1 MALAPRS
8 EGAVLVSTAPAEA
21 ESEPIRCAVLD
32 LGSTSF
38 QLLVTDAEA
47 DGTLT
52 HVLRDRVILNL
63 GADVAA
69 TGRVPEEM
77 LDRAIEIVSRFR
89 DVAERSGAQRLLPV
103 ATAAFRDAAN
113 LPWISKALRGALGVP
128 IEVLAGDVE
137 ARCTVTGIRASV
149 ALPPGPWLAFD
160 LGGGSLEI
168 ALVDDGQIVWTDS
181 FPLGAAR
188 LWSTM
193 VAGDPMTRS
202 ERKELKALVSE
213 LLTPAVQ
220 ASGAPP
226 DLPCVIAGG
235 TAGALC
241 RLLAA
246 RRWSDPPTSLN
257 QFEVSASALG
267 DVART
272 LSGSTSEER
281 LTLPGIDERR
291 ADLLPTGGVV
301 LTAALAAFGAT
312 AATHSEWGL
321 REGVVLRALGAP
333 IPSDPGALRHAAV
346 DRLASRWHLDGR
358 HSSTV
363 RRHAET
369 LFDETR
375 SIHDLGPVERE
386 LLGAAARLHDVG
398 TRISVDKHHKHGAY
412 IVEHAGLRGFSPD
425 EVALLACLVRF
436 QRGSPPRPSYPPYEG
451 LLPSEREA
459 CRTLVGLLR
468 VAHALARGGAD
479 DVTSI
484 RVDASGKELLVQIE
498 GGNPVHAVTDA
509 NEQAALLARTLGSP
523 VRFAFAEAGA
533 AS

>member
-1 MALAPRS
+1 VGVPAQAK
-8 EGAVLVSTAPAEA
+8 GAVLVSPARVEDV
-21 ESEPIRCAVLD
+21 PMRCAVLD

-38 QLLVTDAEA
+38 QLLVTDAEP

-77 LDRAIEIVSRFR
+77 LDRALEIVSRFR
-89 DVAERSGAQRLLPV
+89 DVAERSGAERLLPV

-113 LPWISKALRGALGVP
+113 LPWISKAFRGALGVP
-128 IEVLAGDVE
+128 IDVLAGEEE

-168 ALVDDGQIVWTDS
+168 ALVRDGRIEWTDS

-213 LLTPAVQ
+213 LLTPAVE

-235 TAGALC
+235 TAGAVC

-246 RRWSDPPTSLN
+246 GRWSEPPTSLN
-257 QFEVSASALG
+257 QFEVTTAALG
-267 DVART
+267 DIART
-272 LSGSTSEER
+272 LGAASSEER
-281 LTLPGIDERR
+281 LQLPGIDERR
-291 ADLLPTGGVV
+291 VDLLPTGAVV

-312 AATHSEWGL
+312 AAVPSEWGL
-321 REGVVLRALGAP
+321 REGVVLRSLGAP
-333 IPSDPGALRHAAV
+333 SPTDPGALRHAAV
-346 DRLASRWHLDGR
+346 DRLASRWHLDDR
-358 HSSTV
+358 HSATV

-369 LFDETR
+369 LFDDTR
-375 SIHDLGPVERE
+375 PIHDLGPEERE

-436 QRGSPPRPSYPPYEG
+436 QRGSAPRASYQPYAA

-468 VAHALARGGAD
+468 VAHALARGGSD

-484 RVDASGKELLVQIE
+484 QVDSSGADLVVRVE

-509 NEQAALLARTLGSP
+509 NEQASLLARSLGSEI
-523 VRFAFAEAGA
+523 RFAYAEAGA

>member
-1 MALAPRS
+1 MSPTR
-8 EGAVLVSTAPAEA
+8 PEA
-21 ESEPIRCAVLD
+21 EPMRCAVLD

-38 QLLVTDAEA
+38 QLLVTDAET

-77 LDRAIEIVSRFR
+77 LDRALEIVSRFR
-89 DVAERSGAQRLLPV
+89 DVAERSGAERLLPV

-128 IEVLAGDVE
+128 IDVLAGDEE
-137 ARCTVTGIRASV
+137 ARCTVTGVRASV

-168 ALVDDGQIVWTDS
+168 ALVDDGRIVWTDS

-202 ERKELKALVSE
+202 ERKELKALVSD
-213 LLTPAVQ
+213 LLTPAVE
-220 ASGAPP
+220 ASGTAPE
-226 DLPCVIAGG
+226 LPCVMAGG
-235 TAGALC
+235 TAGAVC

-246 RRWSDPPTSLN
+246 GRWSDPPTSLN
-257 QFEVSASALG
+257 QFRVTVSALG

-272 LSGSTSEER
+272 LGASTSEER
-281 LTLPGIDERR
+281 LALPGIDERR
-291 ADLLPTGGVV
+291 ADLLPTGAVV
-301 LTAALAAFGAT
+301 LTAALGAFGAT
-312 AATHSEWGL
+312 SAIHSEWGL
-321 REGVVLRALGAP
+321 REGVVLRALGTP
-333 IPSDPGALRHAAV
+333 IPTDPTVLRHAAV
-346 DRLASRWHLDGR
+346 DRLASRWRLDDR
-358 HSSTV
+358 HAATV

-375 SIHDLGPVERE
+375 AIHDLGAEERE

-436 QRGSPPRPSYPPYEG
+436 QRGSAPRASYPPYAG
-451 LLPSEREA
+451 LLPTDREA
-459 CRTLVGLLR
+459 CRTLAGLLR
-468 VAHALARGGAD
+468 VAHALARGGSE

-484 RVDASGKELLVQIE
+484 RVDTSGDALVVRIE

-509 NEQAALLARTLGSP
+509 NEHAALLARALGSP
-523 VRFAFAEAGA
+523 IRFAYAEAPK

>member
-1 MALAPRS
+1 
-8 EGAVLVSTAPAEA
+8 VSPARVEEA
-21 ESEPIRCAVLD
+21 PIRCAVLD

-89 DVAERSGAQRLLPV
+89 DVAERSGAERILPV

-128 IEVLAGDVE
+128 IEVLAGDIE
-137 ARCTVTGIRASV
+137 ALCTVTGVRASV

-168 ALVDDGQIVWTDS
+168 ALVDEGRIAWTDS

-202 ERKELKALVSE
+202 ERRELKALVAE
-213 LLTPAVQ
+213 LLTPAVE

-235 TAGALC
+235 TAGAVC

-246 RRWSDPPTSLN
+246 RRWPEPPTSLN
-257 QFEVSASALG
+257 QFRVTSSALA
-267 DVART
+267 DVSRMLGT
-272 LSGSTSEER
+272 STSEER
-281 LTLPGIDERR
+281 LALPGIDERR
-291 ADLLPTGGVV
+291 ADLLPAGAVV
-301 LTAALAAFGAT
+301 LTAALGAFGAT
-312 AATHSEWGL
+312 AAIHSEWGL

-333 IPSDPGALRHAAV
+333 IPTDPGALRHAAV
-346 DRLASRWHLDGR
+346 DRLASRWHLDDR
-358 HSSTV
+358 HSATV

-369 LFDETR
+369 LFDETQP
-375 SIHDLGPVERE
+375 IHDLGAGERE
-386 LLGAAARLHDVG
+386 LLGAASRLHDVG

-436 QRGSPPRPSYPPYEG
+436 QRGSAPRASYPPYAA

-459 CRTLVGLLR
+459 CRILVGLLR

-484 RVDASGKELLVQIE
+484 RVDTRGEELVVRIE
-498 GGNPVHAVTDA
+498 GGNPVHAVADA
-509 NEQAALLARTLGSP
+509 NEHAALLARTLGSP
-523 VRFAFAEAGA
+523 IHLAYAEAGKR
-533 AS
+533 S

>member
-1 MALAPRS
+1 MS
-8 EGAVLVSTAPAEA
+8 PARVEEA
-21 ESEPIRCAVLD
+21 PIRCAVLD

-69 TGRVPEEM
+69 TGRVPDEL
-77 LDRAIEIVSRFR
+77 LDRALEIVARFR
-89 DVAERSGAQRLLPV
+89 DVAERSGAERLLPV

-128 IEVLAGDVE
+128 IEVLAGDEE
-137 ARCTVTGIRASV
+137 ALCTVTGVRASV

-168 ALVDDGQIVWTDS
+168 ALVDAGRIQWTDS
-181 FPLGAAR
+181 VPLGAAR
-188 LWSTM
+188 LWSTL

-202 ERKELKALVSE
+202 ERRELKALVSE
-213 LLTPAVQ
+213 LLMPAVE
-220 ASGAPP
+220 ASGASP

-235 TAGALC
+235 TAGAVC

-246 RRWSDPPTSLN
+246 RRWSEPPTSLN
-257 QFEVSASALG
+257 QFRVTSSALA
-267 DVART
+267 DVSRMLGT
-272 LSGSTSEER
+272 STSEER
-281 LTLPGIDERR
+281 LALPGIDERR
-291 ADLLPTGGVV
+291 ADLLPAGAVV
-301 LTAALAAFGAT
+301 LTAALGAFGAT
-312 AATHSEWGL
+312 AAIHSEWGL

-333 IPSDPGALRHAAV
+333 IPADPVELRHAAV
-346 DRLASRWHLDGR
+346 DRLASRWHLDDR
-358 HSSTV
+358 HSATV
-363 RRHAET
+363 RGHAET
-369 LFDETR
+369 LFDETQP
-375 SIHDLGPVERE
+375 IHDLGGVERE

-436 QRGSPPRPSYPPYEG
+436 QRGSPPRASYPPYAA
-451 LLPSEREA
+451 LLSSEREA
-459 CRTLVGLLR
+459 CRVLVGLLR
-468 VAHALARGGAD
+468 VAHALARGGSD

-484 RVDASGKELLVQIE
+484 RVDTTSDELVIRIE
-498 GGNPVHAVTDA
+498 GGNPVHAVADA
-509 NEQAALLARTLGSP
+509 NEQATLLARTLGSP
-523 VRFAFAEAGA
+523 IRLAYAEAGKP
-533 AS
+533 S

>member
-1 MALAPRS
+1 VTSASVQDAP
-8 EGAVLVSTAPAEA
+8 T
-21 ESEPIRCAVLD
+21 RCAVLD

-69 TGRVPEEM
+69 TGRVPEDM
-77 LDRAIEIVSRFR
+77 LDRALEIVSRFR
-89 DVAERSGAQRLLPV
+89 DVAERSGAERLLPV

-128 IEVLAGDVE
+128 IEVLAGDEE
-137 ARCTVTGIRASV
+137 ARCTVTGIRASL
-149 ALPPGPWLAFD
+149 ALAPGPWLAFD

-168 ALVDDGQIVWTDS
+168 ALVDQGRIEWTDS

-202 ERKELKALVSE
+202 ERKELKALVVD
-213 LLTPAVQ
+213 LLAPAVD
-220 ASGAPP
+220 ASGARP

-235 TAGALC
+235 TSGALC

-246 RRWSDPPTSLN
+246 NRWSNPPTSLN
-257 QFEVSASALG
+257 QFAVTTVALG
-267 DVART
+267 DAART
-272 LSGSTSEER
+272 LCAATVDER
-281 LTLPGIDERR
+281 LALPGIDERR
-291 ADLLPTGGVV
+291 ADILPTGALV
-301 LTAALAAFGAT
+301 LTAALDEFGAT
-312 AATHSEWGL
+312 GAIHSEWGL

-333 IPSDPGALRHAAV
+333 IPADPGALRHAAV
-346 DRLASRWHLDGR
+346 DRLASRWHLDDG
-358 HSSTV
+358 HSATV
-363 RRHAET
+363 GGHAET

-425 EVALLACLVRF
+425 EVAMLACLVRF
-436 QRGSPPRPSYPPYEG
+436 QRGSAPRPSYPPYEA

-484 RVDASGKELLVQIE
+484 RVEASGDELVIHIE

-509 NEQAALLARTLGSP
+509 NEHAALLSRTLGSS
-523 VRFAFAEAGA
+523 VRFAYAEAGA